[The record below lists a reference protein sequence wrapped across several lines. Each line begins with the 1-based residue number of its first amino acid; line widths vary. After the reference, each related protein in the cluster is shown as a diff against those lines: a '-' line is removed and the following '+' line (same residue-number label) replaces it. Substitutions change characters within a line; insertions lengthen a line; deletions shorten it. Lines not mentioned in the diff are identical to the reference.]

1 MKKAKWETYV
11 FWIALTEAIGVLA
24 GWLTQ
29 EGTALY
35 RETVTKPPLSPPAI
49 VFPIV
54 WSILYA
60 LMGFGAARIRLSD
73 DSPARRKAMVLFGA
87 QLTFNFFWSIWFFR
101 FQAFGFAFFWLIALW
116 ILILL
121 MTVSF
126 RKVDRTAA
134 LLQIPY
140 LVWVAF
146 AGYLN
151 FGVWLLNR

>member
-11 FWIALTEAIGVLA
+11 FWIALTEAVGVLA

-73 DSPARRKAMVLFGA
+73 DSPARRKAMILFGA

-140 LVWVAF
+140 LIWVAF

-151 FGVWLLNR
+151 AGVWLLNR